1 MADVTP
7 AHGDPAR
14 THAAKWLLAGGI
26 FLALLLTVGGARAS
40 AAESPASNSEV
51 ARQVK
56 AAYLYKF
63 GNYVEWPGSAF
74 AHSDTPIVIGV
85 AGDDALAGSLAQLV
99 VGKRIQGRTVAV
111 RRVDVG
117 QPMSGVHILF
127 VGRMDPGS
135 LARVLDATRGQPVL
149 VVSDAAQA
157 AALDSMVSFVI
168 VDQRLRFKV
177 ALEPIAS
184 NGLKLSALM
193 LTVAYQVKRE
203 AP

>member
-1 MADVTP
+1 VANVIAYHPGSTRIR
-7 AHGDPAR
+7 A
-14 THAAKWLLAGGI
+14 TKWMLAG
-26 FLALLLTVGGARAS
+26 LASMALLFALGGARAT
-40 AAESPASNSEV
+40 AAESPEASAAV

-74 AHSDTPIVIGV
+74 VRPDSPIVIGV
-85 AGDDALAGSLAQLV
+85 AGDDALAASLARV
-99 VGKRIQGRTVAV
+99 IVGKRIQGRGLEV

-117 QPMSGVHILF
+117 QRMTGVHILF
-127 VGRMDPGS
+127 VGRMDADS
-135 LARVLDATRGQPVL
+135 LAGVVHATRGQPVL

-157 AALDSMVSFVI
+157 AALDSMVSFVV

-177 ALEPIAS
+177 ALEPVAS

>member
-1 MADVTP
+1 MITFHAGSSK
-7 AHGDPAR
+7 HIR
-14 THAAKWLLAGGI
+14 AAKWMLAGVASLVLL
-26 FLALLLTVGGARAS
+26 FALGDARAT
-40 AAESPASNSEV
+40 AAESPETSAAV

-63 GNYVEWPGSAF
+63 GNYVQWPDSAF
-74 AHSDTPIVIGV
+74 DRPDSPIVIGV
-85 AGDDALAGSLAQLV
+85 AGDDALAASLANV
-99 VGKRIQGRTVAV
+99 IEGKRLQGRGVEV
-111 RRVDVG
+111 RRIGVG
-117 QPMSGVHILF
+117 QRMNGVHILF
-127 VGRMDPGS
+127 VGRMDATS
-135 LARVLDATRGQPVL
+135 LAGVSGATRGQPVL

-157 AALDSMVSFVI
+157 AALDSMVSFVV

-177 ALEPIAS
+177 ALEPVAS